1 MCRVVWGKEKYAD
14 TLVTA
19 NLQVSNKKFYTRKEH
34 LNGKKKKKKKK
45 KEREKKKKKKN
56 SADWDSNLR
65 LLCKKSNVIPLLRTS
80 T

>member
-19 NLQVSNKKFYTRKEH
+19 NLQVSNKKFYTKKEH
-34 LNGKKKKKKKK
+34 LNGGEKKK
-45 KEREKKKKKKN
+45 KKKKKKN
-56 SADWDSNLR
+56 SADGDSNLR